1 MSSNALSEKDGSVS
15 IHERNIKFL
24 VAELFKVSKN
34 LAPSQMHEIF
44 KLKDQSQYNL
54 RYNSLFSRPLVKS
67 INKGTE
73 NCWTVCYWS
82 RFPRQ
87 PVKGVPYKNCFLI
100 MKDLYSRT
108 VNLKWNLF
116 IISRA
121 PCFQVTLFFVCFPR
135 LFKFLNFNLTPI
147 RILMMST
154 AILIVYIVLCFFVN

>member
-44 KLKDQSQYNL
+44 KLKDQPHYNL
-54 RYNSLFSRPLVKS
+54 RHISRPHVKS

-82 RFPRQ
+82 KFPRQ

-116 IISRA
+116 TISRA

-154 AILIVYIVLCFFVN
+154 AILMVYIVLCLFVN